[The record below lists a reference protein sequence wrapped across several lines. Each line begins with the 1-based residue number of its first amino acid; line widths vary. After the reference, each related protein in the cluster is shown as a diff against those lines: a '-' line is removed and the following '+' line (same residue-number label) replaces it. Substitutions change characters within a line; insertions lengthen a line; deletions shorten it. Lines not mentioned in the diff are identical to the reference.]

1 MGEPSL
7 IHQAYRFALDPT
19 DEQQALLISFTGAS
33 RFWFNQGLR
42 LVKERLDA
50 RHAGQDVRVPWS
62 YHQLCSEFK
71 GDAIKDELAPWRHE
85 VVTGSYQAGLEMLGR
100 ALQNF
105 SEGRKTGR
113 HVGFPRFRAKGAC
126 RESVIFQRPRIKSS
140 RSIEFARR
148 LGPVRT
154 KERMSKLLRLLE
166 RDERA
171 RVMRATVSRSGAWW
185 YVSFTVE
192 RSHKQR
198 RARRPEAAVGV
209 DVGLT
214 GWGMVVAQVKY
225 KASWSDGTLLVAAD
239 RFFPSSKTCSA
250 CGAVKAKLLLSERV
264 FTCAACGLALDRDL
278 NAALNLARLAQ
289 HHAQAEGKSKC
300 HVACIGWETR
310 NARGGQ
316 VRPITCDR
324 PRPLKREASSEASQV
339 REDLA
344 LAA

>member
-1 MGEPSL
+1 
-7 IHQAYRFALDPT
+7 
-19 DEQQALLISFTGAS
+19 
-33 RFWFNQGLR
+33 
-42 LVKERLDA
+42 
-50 RHAGQDVRVPWS
+50 
-62 YHQLCSEFK
+62 
-71 GDAIKDELAPWRHE
+71 
-85 VVTGSYQAGLEMLGR
+85 
-100 ALQNF
+100 
-105 SEGRKTGR
+105 
-113 HVGFPRFRAKGAC
+113 
-126 RESVIFQRPRIKSS
+126 
-140 RSIEFARR
+140 
-148 LGPVRT
+148 
-154 KERMSKLLRLLE
+154 
-166 RDERA
+166 
-171 RVMRATVSRSGAWW
+171 
-185 YVSFTVE
+185 VSFTVE
-192 RSHKQR
+192 RSLKQR

-214 GWGMVVAQVKY
+214 RLATLSTGDAFANARPLRDALGKLERLQRQLGRQRRANNPANYLPDGRVKSGALEWVKSTRMLRTEARLRRLHERVANLRREQAHELTTYLTGEFGVIGVETLNVKNLMANRRLARHVADVGWGMVLAQVKY